1 MDALTNAAAELVR
14 IPVEQMYAYLW
25 RAGVVEVD

>member
-14 IPVEQMYAYLW
+14 IPIVQVYAFLW
-25 RAGVVEVD
+25 RAGVMEVE